1 MITPM
6 TAAAVREAA
15 STPLGR
21 DRQNARRSRPATSEV
36 SAKNRNV
43 WNVNV
48 CNRPASQASPKR
60 CQPIASSPASEL
72 EPNVFSVSATVLEG
86 AVARRW

>member
-21 DRQNARRSRPATSEV
+21 DRQNARRSRTETSE
-36 SAKNRNV
+36 
-43 WNVNV
+43 
-48 CNRPASQASPKR
+48 
-60 CQPIASSPASEL
+60 
-72 EPNVFSVSATVLEG
+72 VSATVLEG